1 MKRFLSYIIFALVIM
16 ITPLWLTSM
25 PPASDQAPD
34 TTEAPA
40 ETPPAQ
46 ETPEETPPTM
56 ETPTPEAPATET
68 PATQEASTEAAQTP
82 EAPATEAPD
91 QTKTMPDAS
100 EETTQPADASEEQP
114 AETPSDA
121 TADLGMKETTT
132 KEPKPAEEPKK
143 EEEKKTEVTGMAPA
157 TTGPTKPTTVKEA
170 LKFHK
175 EELNQIDTSMKTIQ
189 TNKDALKKQLRE
201 LDAKLGEAQAKAAE
215 AKDIGFNVLQ
225 KDSEKGAQ
233 EDLAKIKQLIAD
245 IKTIREFVD
254 SSFAQT
260 FHDNITAIK
269 VQIALIDQ
277 TIKTLQAQYP
287 NVSLGE
293 LAKEQ
298 PAEPAK
304 EKAKESGTIATTITK
319 FTAWLVSSLKQVK
332 DWMLSPSAIEE
343 QKKKSNAEEKSKN
356 GQQSGPVSDQ
366 VNKDIAWLN
375 KSIEEL
381 DKKILTYS
389 TMYKELK
396 ELIKELRARFDSV
409 PVIQAYLLLTEDE
422 KKPEEKLYW
431 RRMAEHIFEKF
442 LDLTAMTVEIGKNL
456 VIKAYNY
463 FLAGTVRRFTQDV
476 QEKIAEMET
485 RKIDTENLK
494 DAQL

>member
-1 MKRFLSYIIFALVIM
+1 MKRFLSYIIFAHLIM
-16 ITPLWLTSM
+16 ITPHWLTSM
-25 PPASDQAPD
+25 PPASDQAPE
-34 TTEAPA
+34 TTAP
-40 ETPPAQ
+40 ETPEAAPAQ
-46 ETPEETPPTM
+46 EAAEETAPTMGTPEATEQPTPEEKST
-56 ETPTPEAPATET
+56 ETTPETET
-68 PATQEASTEAAQTP
+68 TDQST
-82 EAPATEAPD
+82 
-91 QTKTMPDAS
+91 TMPDAS
-100 EETTQPADASEEQP
+100 EETTQPTDASEEQP
-114 AETPSDA
+114 AETSSDA
-121 TADLGMKETTT
+121 PADLGMQT
-132 KEPKPAEEPKK
+132 KTEEPKSAEEPKK
-143 EEEKKTEVTGMAPA
+143 EEQTEATGMGPAKTEPA
-157 TTGPTKPTTVKEA
+157 KPSTVKEA

-277 TIKTLQAQYP
+277 TIKTLQTQYP

-298 PAEPAK
+298 PVEP
-304 EKAKESGTIATTITK
+304 EKAKSKESGAVATTITK
-319 FTAWLVSSLKQVK
+319 FTAWLVSSLKQIK
-332 DWMLSPSAIEE
+332 NWTLSPSALEE
-343 QKKKSNAEEKSKN
+343 QKKKSNAEGKGKN
-356 GQQSGPVSDQ
+356 GALTGPVSDQ

-396 ELIKELRARFDSV
+396 DLIKELRARFDSV

-442 LDLTAMTVEIGKNL
+442 LDLTAMTAEVGKNL
-456 VIKAYNY
+456 TLKAYNY

-485 RKIDTENLK
+485 KKAETESL
-494 DAQL
+494 